1 MDQNIYELIKKKLD
15 KTITVEETFK
25 LLSYF
30 AKIFSESN
38 TANEENEIEKII
50 NAFKTIGFYE
60 NKEFF
65 FEFKTHLLISQL
77 MKTLEDLSG
86 GQPYFNLNESYA
98 DTFRLIYNNIAI
110 LNIFKEKEIT
120 YTICKEAP
128 FANLDLSQCDDPKY
142 VCQNHEII
150 SQFIDKVLSESIDIK
165 KESQDDSHQEETT
178 RKRLEFKGTNLDDNY
193 VYSTSKLF
201 NSATGIYNVNTSA
214 HKILAEEHEVNISTA
229 NRDTE
234 DTESK
239 NEISTYISQEVT
251 KATPEIEDENINKF
265 LSSNVED
272 TNLDKRL
279 EVVWNNFLQKGYR
292 KVSFNTFANEFYQ
305 TSNVKTERKDK
316 LYALILKG
324 FSTITTIHNQGELAH
339 KYNVR
344 GFSYQGVRL
353 RGSISGLRII
363 EKNGKQAKDYSN
375 TIIIFEDTPIID
387 ENNNIVYYSATPIL
401 LEGYF
406 RNQITTVKKAVDN
419 YPLSKTDRND
429 NLHHYLYERTHLK
442 TFTGNKATVS
452 IKLETILEKIGVLK
466 DKYKNEKIYKKE
478 VHRVMEDIEILFK
491 HYKSY
496 NEIISFRTNKRGTDI
511 INTTYIVKIREETE
525 EEKKK
530 RTKKVDKDTL

>member
-38 TANEENEIEKII
+38 TADEENEIGKII

-65 FEFKTHLLISQL
+65 FEFKTYLLISHL

-98 DTFRLIYNNIAI
+98 DTFRLIYNNIAL

-128 FANLDLSQCDDPKY
+128 FTNLDLSQCDDPMY

-165 KESQDDSHQEETT
+165 EESQDDSHQEETA

-214 HKILAEEHEVNISTA
+214 HKLLAENHEVNISTA

-251 KATPEIEDENINKF
+251 EATPEIEDENINKF

-272 TNLDKRL
+272 TNLDKHL
-279 EVVWNNFLQKGYR
+279 EVIWNSFLQKGYR
-292 KVSFNTFANEFYQ
+292 KVSFNTFANEFYR
-305 TSNVKTERKDK
+305 TSNVNTPRKDK

-324 FSTITTIHNQGELAH
+324 FSTITTIHNQGEWSH

-344 GFSYQGVRL
+344 CFSYQGARL
-353 RGSISGLRII
+353 RGSMSGLRII
-363 EKNGKQAKDYSN
+363 EKNGKPTKDYSN

-387 ENNNIVYYSATPIL
+387 ENKNVVYWNATPIL

-406 RNQITTVKKAVDN
+406 RKQITTVKKAVDN
-419 YPLSKTDRND
+419 YPLSKTDRNE
-429 NLHHYLYERTHLK
+429 NLHYYLYERTHLK
-442 TFTGNKATVS
+442 TFTCNKATVS
-452 IKLETILEKIGVLK
+452 IKLETILERIGVLK

-478 VHRVMEDIEILFK
+478 VDKVMQDIEVLLN

-496 NEIISFRTNKRGTDI
+496 NEIISFRKSKRGKDS
-511 INTTYIVKIREETE
+511 INTTYIVQIRKETE

-530 RTKKVDKDTL
+530 RTKKVDTDTL